1 MTVLVVNIG
10 ILNGRVSAQRLI
22 LSDLELCLDEM
33 PWVPL

>member
-10 ILNGRVSAQRLI
+10 ILNGRVSAQCLI
-22 LSDLELCLDEM
+22 LIDLELCLDEM